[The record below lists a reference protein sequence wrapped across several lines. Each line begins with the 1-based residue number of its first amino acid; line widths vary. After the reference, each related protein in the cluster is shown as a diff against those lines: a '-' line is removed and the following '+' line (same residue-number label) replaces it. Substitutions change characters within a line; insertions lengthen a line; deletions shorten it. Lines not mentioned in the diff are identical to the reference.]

1 MKEIVK
7 WVFNEMEVMW
17 KMELITI
24 EKMKVK
30 KITDTTTKREEKEE
44 AQRRTIAN
52 DSEDISV
59 TVKGK
64 PWVLT
69 DFSVGDIVDV
79 RISKSNE

>member
-1 MKEIVK
+1 
-7 WVFNEMEVMW
+7 MW
-17 KMELITI
+17 KMELFRV

-44 AQRRTIAN
+44 AQRRTIAI

-79 RISKSNE
+79 RISKSKE

>member
-1 MKEIVK
+1 
-7 WVFNEMEVMW
+7 
-17 KMELITI
+17 MELFRV

-44 AQRRTIAN
+44 AQRRTITI

-79 RISKSNE
+79 RISKSKE

>member
-1 MKEIVK
+1 
-7 WVFNEMEVMW
+7 
-17 KMELITI
+17 MELLTI

-44 AQRRTIAN
+44 AQRRTIAI

-79 RISKSNE
+79 RISKSKE

>member
-1 MKEIVK
+1 
-7 WVFNEMEVMW
+7 
-17 KMELITI
+17 MELLTI

-44 AQRRTIAN
+44 AQRRTIAI

-79 RISKSNE
+79 HISKSEE

>member
-1 MKEIVK
+1 MK
-7 WVFNEMEVMW
+7 MEVMW
-17 KMELITI
+17 KMELFRV

-44 AQRRTIAN
+44 AQRRTIAI

-79 RISKSNE
+79 RISKSKE

>member
-1 MKEIVK
+1 MK
-7 WVFNEMEVMW
+7 MEVMW
-17 KMELITI
+17 KMELFKV

-44 AQRRTIAN
+44 AQRRTIAI

-79 RISKSNE
+79 RISKSKE

>member
-1 MKEIVK
+1 MK
-7 WVFNEMEVMW
+7 MEVMW
-17 KMELITI
+17 KMELFRV

-44 AQRRTIAN
+44 AQRRTIAI

-79 RISKSNE
+79 RISKSEE

>member
-1 MKEIVK
+1 
-7 WVFNEMEVMW
+7 
-17 KMELITI
+17 MELLTI

-44 AQRRTIAN
+44 AQRRTITI

-79 RISKSNE
+79 RISKSKE

>member
-1 MKEIVK
+1 
-7 WVFNEMEVMW
+7 
-17 KMELITI
+17 MELFRV

-44 AQRRTIAN
+44 AQRRTIAI

-64 PWVLT
+64 PWALT

-79 RISKSNE
+79 RISKSKE

>member
-1 MKEIVK
+1 
-7 WVFNEMEVMW
+7 
-17 KMELITI
+17 MELFRV

-44 AQRRTIAN
+44 AQRRTISFE
-52 DSEDISV
+52 SEDVSV
-59 TVKGK
+59 TLKGK

-79 RISKSNE
+79 RISKSKE

>member
-1 MKEIVK
+1 MK
-7 WVFNEMEVMW
+7 MEVMW
-17 KMELITI
+17 KMELLTI

-44 AQRRTIAN
+44 AQRRTIAI

-79 RISKSNE
+79 RISKSKE

>member
-1 MKEIVK
+1 
-7 WVFNEMEVMW
+7 MW
-17 KMELITI
+17 KMELFRV

-44 AQRRTIAN
+44 AQRRTITI

-79 RISKSNE
+79 RISKSKE

>member
-1 MKEIVK
+1 
-7 WVFNEMEVMW
+7 
-17 KMELITI
+17 MELFRV

-44 AQRRTIAN
+44 AQRRTIAI

>member
-1 MKEIVK
+1 
-7 WVFNEMEVMW
+7 
-17 KMELITI
+17 MELITI

-44 AQRRTIAN
+44 AQRRTIAI

>member
-1 MKEIVK
+1 
-7 WVFNEMEVMW
+7 MW
-17 KMELITI
+17 KMELFRV
-24 EKMKVK
+24 EKMKIK

-44 AQRRTIAN
+44 AQRRTIAI

-79 RISKSNE
+79 HISKSKE

>member
-1 MKEIVK
+1 
-7 WVFNEMEVMW
+7 
-17 KMELITI
+17 MELFKV

-44 AQRRTIAN
+44 AQRRTIAI

-79 RISKSNE
+79 RISKSKE

>member
-1 MKEIVK
+1 
-7 WVFNEMEVMW
+7 
-17 KMELITI
+17 MELLTL

-44 AQRRTIAN
+44 AQRRTITI

-79 RISKSNE
+79 RISKSKE

>member
-1 MKEIVK
+1 M
-7 WVFNEMEVMW
+7 MW
-17 KMELITI
+17 KMELFRV

-44 AQRRTIAN
+44 AQRRTISFE
-52 DSEDISV
+52 SEDVSV
-59 TVKGK
+59 TLKGK

-79 RISKSNE
+79 RISKSKE

>member
-1 MKEIVK
+1 
-7 WVFNEMEVMW
+7 
-17 KMELITI
+17 MELFRV

-44 AQRRTIAN
+44 AQRRTIAI

-79 RISKSNE
+79 RISKSRE

>member
-1 MKEIVK
+1 
-7 WVFNEMEVMW
+7 
-17 KMELITI
+17 MELFRV
-24 EKMKVK
+24 EKMKIK

-44 AQRRTIAN
+44 AQRRTIAI

-79 RISKSNE
+79 HISKSKE

>member
-1 MKEIVK
+1 
-7 WVFNEMEVMW
+7 
-17 KMELITI
+17 MELFKV

-44 AQRRTIAN
+44 AQRRTISFE
-52 DSEDISV
+52 SEDVSV
-59 TVKGK
+59 TLKGK

-79 RISKSNE
+79 HISKSKE

>member
-1 MKEIVK
+1 
-7 WVFNEMEVMW
+7 
-17 KMELITI
+17 MELFRV

-44 AQRRTIAN
+44 AQRRTIAI

-79 RISKSNE
+79 RISKSKE